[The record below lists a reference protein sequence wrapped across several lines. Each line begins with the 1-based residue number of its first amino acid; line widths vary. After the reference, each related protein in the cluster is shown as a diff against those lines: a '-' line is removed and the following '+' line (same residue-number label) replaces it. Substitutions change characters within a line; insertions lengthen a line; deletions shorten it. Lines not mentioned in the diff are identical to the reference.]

1 MPASLLLLSRAMY
14 LPEQVGTSE
23 ALKKTLSD
31 LPEAIVREHS
41 IIRQFI
47 VCDLK
52 VDQAG
57 IKVADM
63 EGETVD
69 NKRRLEALKQLETL
83 IEEEKIEQEKSEKEE
98 EKVSVTT
105 KCRAYL

>member
-1 MPASLLLLSRAMY
+1 M
-14 LPEQVGTSE
+14 
-23 ALKKTLSD
+23 
-31 LPEAIVREHS
+31 
-41 IIRQFI
+41 
-47 VCDLK
+47 CDLK
-52 VDQAG
+52 VDETG

-98 EKVSVTT
+98 EKVSVIRACLQGT
-105 KCRAYL
+105 KNINFRLMKH